1 MIDGISIVI
10 EAAEEGVCGGGG
22 KTRCDWY
29 LRLKRVQFKLA
40 NLQGNVLAQHKEQ
53 RQKRGGER
61 RERGRGG
68 RRSSR

>member
-1 MIDGISIVI
+1 MV
-10 EAAEEGVCGGGG
+10 GGGG

-53 RQKRGGER
+53 RQKRGGEWWR
-61 RERGRGG
+61 EEGERERG
-68 RRSSR
+68 